1 VAPAAKSTASP
12 TDRPAEE
19 NDVARLPYLS
29 QEDLTDEQQHLLE
42 RPINLFRALAHGP
55 DVLEWMKDIG
65 SWIRYRCRLDPRL
78 RELAIIQ
85 VGYVTRSPY
94 EFSHHVKIGQDFG
107 VTDADLRGLVADTQG
122 RANALGEQERA
133 VLRATR
139 ELVAGTELGD
149 EAWSE
154 LRRFLPPDR
163 ILDLL
168 FVVTHY
174 VQVVRM
180 LGALQI
186 DVEDEYAPYLE
197 LLTTAGT
204 EAGR

>member
-1 VAPAAKSTASP
+1 M
-12 TDRPAEE
+12 
-19 NDVARLPYLS
+19 ARLPYLS
-29 QEDLTDEQQHLLE
+29 REDLAAEHRDLLE

-55 DVLEWMKDIG
+55 DVLEWMKEIG
-65 SWIRYRCRLDPRL
+65 GWIRYRCGLDPRL

-85 VGYVTRSPY
+85 VGYLARSPY

-107 VTDADLRGLVADTQG
+107 VTDADLRDLVADTRG
-122 RANALGEQERA
+122 EANSLGDPDRA
-133 VLRATR
+133 VLRAAR
-139 ELVAGTELGD
+139 ELTVGTELGD
-149 EAWSE
+149 ATWAD
-154 LRRFLPPDR
+154 LRRFLPPER

-186 DVEDEYAPYLE
+186 DVEDEYAAYLE
-197 LLTTAGT
+197 LLPADDP
-204 EAGR
+204 EVAR

>member
-1 VAPAAKSTASP
+1 M
-12 TDRPAEE
+12 
-19 NDVARLPYLS
+19 ARLPYLS
-29 QEDLTDEQQHLLE
+29 REDLPPGQQQLLD

-55 DVLEWMKDIG
+55 EVLEWMAEIG

-94 EFSHHVKIGQDFG
+94 EFSHHVKIGRDFG
-107 VTDADLRGLVADTQG
+107 VTDDDLRDLVADTHGQDC
-122 RANALGEQERA
+122 ALGEQERA
-133 VLRATR
+133 VLSAAR
-139 ELVAGTELGD
+139 ELTAGTELSD
-149 EAWSE
+149 ETWSR
-154 LRRFLPPDR
+154 LRQFLPPAR
-163 ILDLL
+163 LLDLL

-186 DVEDEYAPYLE
+186 DVEEDYAPFLE
-197 LLTTAGT
+197 LLSGSGAEGAG
-204 EAGR
+204 